1 MPISESTPN
10 PSPTP
15 RPRRARPSTRPHDE
29 GTWNG
34 LSDVVRAGRSLP
46 RKVKRE
52 MALRPE
58 VLLATVGG
66 ASFLAGAVLG
76 SRLGRALLAAAI
88 PIGLERLI
96 SSEIAPKLVK
106 YAKEML
112 GKEEAERREQ
122 LS

>member
-1 MPISESTPN
+1 MPISEPTPN

-66 ASFLAGAVLG
+66 VSFFAGAVLG

-106 YAKEML
+106 YAKDML
-112 GKEEAERREQ
+112 GKEAERREQ